1 MKIDCHTHIGK
12 NSAAYRP
19 KEVEN
24 EIEKTSQDLLNTM
37 KENDVEYAAV
47 FSLPALPQMLFQENM
62 LLLNDVREKKELIPF
77 VFLDP
82 RDKQYCIPLLETL
95 SFAGIKLHPLA
106 HGYVVSHP
114 LCRPVL
120 EYAAEK
126 GYPVLIHSGWGELG
140 SLRYI
145 EKLAK
150 ILKRL
155 KIIIAHMVLPDCLDV
170 VARNENLWI
179 DTSYAQ
185 HIRRIEQAVQ
195 ICGSDKVI
203 FGSDYPFS
211 DQRLETLKIEY
222 AKISDEEKKKIFSL
236 NIKNLI
242 KWSE

>member
-24 EIEKTSQDLLNTM
+24 EIEKTSQDLLSSM
-37 KENDVEYAAV
+37 KENGIECSVV
-47 FSLPALPQMLFQENM
+47 FSLPVLPQMLFQENM
-62 LLLNDVREKKELIPF
+62 LLLNNVREKRQLIPF

-82 RDKQYCIPLLETL
+82 RDKQYCLPLLDTL

-114 LCRPVL
+114 LCYPVL
-120 EYAAEK
+120 EFAAEK
-126 GYPVLIHSGWGELG
+126 NYPVLIHSGWGELG

-145 EKLAK
+145 EKLVRVF
-150 ILKRL
+150 KRL

-170 VARNENLWI
+170 VARNDNLWI

-185 HIRRIEQAVQ
+185 HVRRIEQAVQ
-195 ICGSDKVI
+195 ICGADKII

-211 DQRLETLKIEY
+211 DQKLESLKIEF
-222 AKISDEEKKKIFSL
+222 ARISDEAKEKIFHL

-242 KWSE
+242 KWPE